1 MMERFPDARRH
12 FVESNSSPPSTAGA
26 FFFVGTLTVTMAA
39 ADAARLSRRAD
50 DDRGAVAP
58 QPQARPGRRRRR
70 QRPRRQR
77 DHQGTGTF
85 TGTIVFVAANSDEL
99 WANVV
104 GGFISPTTA
113 VGQYAFVGGT
123 GRFAAASGDATFQAE
138 SPDGIQLSVRF
149 VGTLSAVGP

>member
-1 MMERFPDARRH
+1 MRTIQSRLAKIAALLLIA
-12 FVESNSSPPSTAGA
+12 VLPSTALA
-26 FFFVGTLTVTMAA
+26 IASKQVPMKGTAA
-39 ADAARLSRRAD
+39 
-50 DDRGAVAP
+50 GAVVAV
-58 QPQARPGRRRRR
+58 QPEPAGVRLTIHSSGNATHLGQYTRVEELLLDP
-70 QRPRRQR
+70 
-77 DHQGTGTF
+77 GTGTF

-149 VGTLSAVGP
+149 VGTLSSVGP

>member
-1 MMERFPDARRH
+1 MRTIQSRLAKIAALLLIAAL
-12 FVESNSSPPSTAGA
+12 PSTALA
-26 FFFVGTLTVTMAA
+26 IASKQVPIKGTAA
-39 ADAARLSRRAD
+39 
-50 DDRGAVAP
+50 GAVVAV
-58 QPQARPGRRRRR
+58 QPGPAGVRLTIHSSGNATHLGHYTRVEELLLDPV
-70 QRPRRQR
+70 
-77 DHQGTGTF
+77 TGTF

-99 WANVV
+99 WADVV

-149 VGTLSAVGP
+149 VGTLSSVGP